1 MLSFLQLVVDDLL
14 KRFNGNFEGV
24 TLVFPSRRAGLFF
37 NKYLSEKIQK
47 PIWAPESLSIGE
59 IMERL
64 SGLKQADSISLI
76 SRLYLIYKNVKG
88 VDEPFDS
95 FYFWGEVILADF
107 DQVDK
112 YRVDAVKLYANV
124 KDIKEIEERFGG
136 LTPEQAEII
145 RNYLGVIASFDESK
159 LRDNFLTIWK
169 VMGDIYSRF
178 TSELI
183 ENGLCYEG
191 LAFRRATDRLSA
203 NHLNLAIPNNIV
215 FIGFNALNECEKQLL
230 GYCKKHKNALF
241 YWDYDKAFVDNP
253 FHEAGT
259 FIRENLVNFPNA
271 LPFELFTDSTD
282 QSKKVNIIAAPSTVT
297 QAKLIPK
304 ILEDIKRDG
313 GLLNETTSIVFPRE
327 NLLIT
332 ALQSIPQD
340 VEQLNITMGY
350 PIKETPAFSL
360 VETLIKLQINK
371 RLYSDKSFGLY
382 YRDVLTLLN
391 HPYIRIIEHDNSAKL
406 IGDIKQKN
414 LFYLKLNSVDLS
426 PFLASVLRVID
437 SANDLPAY
445 LLGIVNAIAKAISN
459 RETDGNQVNIDLEFL
474 YALHKCLNRLAGV
487 IVSFDFEISPK
498 LFLQIFRKAFVQER
512 VSFSGEPLAGLQ
524 LMGFLE
530 TRALDFENLVVLS
543 FNDDIIPGRNYTISF
558 ITPSLRIAYGLPDF
572 RHHDSVYA
580 YYFYRLL
587 HRAKRVY
594 LVYSSRTEG
603 LSSGEKSRFALQ
615 LEYEQ
620 LVGRVNTIPVNFHVE
635 LNPLTPIVVNKS
647 DDVINSL
654 VGNLHK
660 EGLGIVLS
668 PSGLTS
674 YLTCPLRFYFR
685 YGVGIHEPDEI
696 AEEVGIQEFGSIIH
710 AVMEQIY
717 KPFEGQ
723 MVTAGLIDG
732 MLKNSKSLN
741 QTIDIAFCKIFLND
755 ESTASLQ
762 NLSGRNLLA
771 RNAMQYTI
779 RKMLKVDMQRAPFQ
793 MVSHE
798 KKVYINVDITDND
811 RIAQVKL
818 GGIIDRIES
827 KADTLWIID
836 YKTGN
841 PKDKGKFNVIAELFN
856 DERVEKV
863 KEVFQIFCY
872 ALAAQSIY
880 ENQRIKPGLWFVKAL
895 KPGEQPFVKVKV
907 DTRNSRDVDD
917 FQQYANEFRAGL
929 QNLIATI
936 FDKSIPFAQ
945 TQKTDRCKT
954 CPYIG
959 ICGRD

>member
-1 MLSFLQLVVDDLL
+1 MSSFLELVVDDLH
-14 KRFNGNFEGV
+14 KRFNGDFEDV

-47 PIWAPESLSIGE
+47 PVWAPASLSIGE

-112 YRVDAVKLYANV
+112 YRVDAAKLYANV
-124 KDIKEIEERFGG
+124 KDIKVIEEQFGG

-145 RNYLGVIASFDESK
+145 RNYLGLIASTNESK

-169 VMGDIYSRF
+169 VLGDIYSRF
-178 TSELI
+178 TSDLI

-191 LAFRRATDRLSA
+191 LAFRRAADALSA
-203 NHLNLAIPNNIV
+203 NNSKIEIPNNII
-215 FIGFNALNECEKQLL
+215 FIGFNALNECEKLL
-230 GYCKKHKNALF
+230 FSFCKKHKNALF

-253 FHEAGT
+253 VHEAGT

-271 LPFELFTDSTD
+271 LPSELFTDSTV

-297 QAKLIPK
+297 QAKLIPT
-304 ILEDIKRDG
+304 ILDDIKRDG

-340 VEQLNITMGY
+340 VENLNITMGY
-350 PIKETPAFSL
+350 PLKETPAFSIT
-360 VETLIKLQINK
+360 ESLIKLQINK
-371 RLYSDKSFGLY
+371 RILADQSVGFY
-382 YRDVLTLLN
+382 YRDVLTILN
-391 HPYIRIIEHDNSAKL
+391 HPYIRIVEPDNSAKL
-406 IGDIKQKN
+406 VGDIKRKN
-414 LFYLKLNSVDLS
+414 LFYPSHELVNVS
-426 PFLASVLRVID
+426 PFLTTIFRIIS
-437 SANDLPAY
+437 SSNDLPAY
-445 LLGIVNAIAKAISN
+445 ILGIINAIAMSISN
-459 RETDGNQVNIDLEFL
+459 RENNDNQVNIDLEFL
-474 YALHKCLNRLAGV
+474 YALHKCLNRLGGV
-487 IVSFDFEISPK
+487 IDSFDFEISPK
-498 LFLQIFRKAFVQER
+498 LFLQIFRKVFVQER

-543 FNDDIIPGRNYTISF
+543 FNDDIIPGRNFTISF
-558 ITPSLRIAYGLPDF
+558 ITPSLRVAYGLPDF
-572 RHHDSVYA
+572 RHHNSVYA

-620 LVGRVNTIPVNFHVE
+620 MIGKVNTIPVNFHIE
-635 LNPLTPIVVNKS
+635 LNPQTPIVVNKS
-647 DDVINSL
+647 DEVINSL
-654 VGNLHK
+654 VSNLHK

-710 AVMEQIY
+710 AVMEQLY

-723 MVTAGLIDG
+723 LVTAALIDG
-732 MLKNSKSLN
+732 LLKNSEKLN
-741 QTIDIAFCKIFLND
+741 QTVDSAFCKIFLND
-755 ESTASLQ
+755 ESTKSLQ

-771 RNAMQYTI
+771 RNAMLFTI
-779 RKMLKVDMQRAPFQ
+779 KKMLRVDMQRAPFR
-793 MVSHE
+793 MVTHE
-798 KKVYINVDITDND
+798 QKVYINVDIANNHK
-811 RIAQVKL
+811 IAQVKL
-818 GGIIDRIES
+818 GGIVDRIES
-827 KADTLWIID
+827 NADTLWIID

-841 PKDKGKFNVIAELFN
+841 PKDKGKFSDIAELFN
-856 DERVEKV
+856 QERVEKV

-907 DTRNSRDVDD
+907 DSRNSKDVDD

-936 FDKSIPFAQ
+936 FNTSIPFAQ
-945 TQKTDRCKT
+945 TDKTERCKT
-954 CPYIG
+954 CPYAE
-959 ICGRD
+959 ICVRD